1 MQPLLLVRMGSYT
14 RLVTG
19 EEVSVKCELL
29 GGAEDQFP
37 VPMALPVQW
46 FEALPTKLPDQWDSV
61 VWLQARASKRQ
72 QGRSRVW
79 VAGRSRAWNSDS
91 RRRVG

>member
-1 MQPLLLVRMGSYT
+1 MQPLLLVRTGSYT
-14 RLVTG
+14 QLVTG
-19 EEVSVKCELL
+19 EEVSAECKLF

-46 FEALPTKLPDQWDSV
+46 FEELPTKLPDAWQSV

-79 VAGRSRAWNSDS
+79 VAGRS
-91 RRRVG
+91 